1 MAKNQTFAVVDL
13 ETTGTKMDGTNRIIQ
28 FSCVLVQNR
37 KIVNTFNTL
46 INPLMAIPAD
56 VQNLT
61 GIHEKDVRHAPLFD
75 DVAGTI
81 YALLQDTVFV
91 AHNIQFDYRF
101 LNAELER
108 VGYPELDL
116 KGVDTVQLSQIL
128 YPCLASYRLQDL
140 SAALKISHER
150 PHQADSDA
158 VVTAELLI
166 KLMDQ
171 IHQLPDS
178 LLRQLESMGDAL
190 LFETGMLFSNE
201 LRNRNAPKKYNAD
214 LIQVG
219 KITFRRPRKFSDHL
233 QGRSNPAG
241 GVGCD

>member
-1 MAKNQTFAVVDL
+1 M
-13 ETTGTKMDGTNRIIQ
+13 
-28 FSCVLVQNR
+28 S
-37 KIVNTFNTL
+37 
-46 INPLMAIPAD
+46 
-56 VQNLT
+56 
-61 GIHEKDVRHAPLFD
+61 
-75 DVAGTI
+75 
-81 YALLQDTVFV
+81 
-91 AHNIQFDYRF
+91 
-101 LNAELER
+101 
-108 VGYPELDL
+108 
-116 KGVDTVQLSQIL
+116 
-128 YPCLASYRLQDL
+128 LASYRLQDL

-158 VVTAELLI
+158 IVTAELLI

-201 LRNRNAPKKYNAD
+201 LRNRNAPKKYDAD

-233 QGRSNPAG
+233 QGQSKQPLLEAWPSSYEKRPQQLNLMEDDAFPDCGIGSRKPFLKHRREQGKRWDICCRQPLNYNMAIAF
-241 GVGCD
+241 